1 MARTKTAKSSE
12 SSNVKKIRPAT
23 TPEARENQMISLAV
37 DVAEQQMLKGTASS
51 QVITHFLKL
60 GSRKEQLEREKLE
73 NENELLRTRIK
84 ALESS
89 EKSEEMYAKVL
100 KAIKEYSGREDI
112 DDGDYDY
119 DEYDDYDEY

>member
-1 MARTKTAKSSE
+1 MAKSK
-12 SSNVKKIRPAT
+12 VKSVNT
-23 TPEARENQMISLAV
+23 TNKVKRRAAMSPEARENQLISEAV
-37 DVAEQQMLKGTASS
+37 DLAEEQILNGTASS

-100 KAIKEYSGREDI
+100 RAIKEYSGREDI

-119 DEYDDYDEY
+119 DEYDEYDEY

>member
-1 MARTKTAKSSE
+1 MAKTTNNVRT
-12 SSNVKKIRPAT
+12 T
-23 TPEARENQMISLAV
+23 TKRSAAMSPEARENQMISLAV

-100 KAIKEYSGREDI
+100 RAIKEYSGREDI

>member
-1 MARTKTAKSSE
+1 MAKTTN
-12 SSNVKKIRPAT
+12 NVRAT
-23 TPEARENQMISLAV
+23 TKRRAAMSPEARENQMISLAV

-119 DEYDDYDEY
+119 DEYDDYDE

>member
-1 MARTKTAKSSE
+1 MSKTTNNVRT
-12 SSNVKKIRPAT
+12 T
-23 TPEARENQMISLAV
+23 TKRRAAMSPEARENQMISLAV

-100 KAIKEYSGREDI
+100 RAIKEYSGREDI

>member
-1 MARTKTAKSSE
+1 MAKTTNNVNTTAKRRAAMS
-12 SSNVKKIRPAT
+12 
-23 TPEARENQMISLAV
+23 PEARENQMISLAV
-37 DVAEQQMLKGTASS
+37 DVAERQMLEGTASS

-100 KAIKEYSGREDI
+100 KAIKEYSGREDV

>member
-1 MARTKTAKSSE
+1 MAKSK
-12 SSNVKKIRPAT
+12 VKSVNT
-23 TPEARENQMISLAV
+23 TNKVKRRAAMSPEARENQMISLAV

-100 KAIKEYSGREDI
+100 KAIKEYSGREDV

>member
-1 MARTKTAKSSE
+1 MAKTTNNVRT
-12 SSNVKKIRPAT
+12 T
-23 TPEARENQMISLAV
+23 TKRRAAMSPEARENQMISLAV
-37 DVAEQQMLKGTASS
+37 DVAEKQMLEGTASS

-100 KAIKEYSGREDI
+100 RAIKEYSGREDI

>member
-1 MARTKTAKSSE
+1 MAKTTNNVRT
-12 SSNVKKIRPAT
+12 T
-23 TPEARENQMISLAV
+23 TKRRAAMSPEARENQMISLAV

-73 NENELLRTRIK
+73 NEKQLLRTSIK

-89 EKSEEMYAKVL
+89 EKSEDMYAKVL
-100 KAIKEYSGREDI
+100 RAIKEYSGREDV

-119 DEYDDYDEY
+119 DVYDDYDEY

>member
-1 MARTKTAKSSE
+1 MAKTTNNVRT
-12 SSNVKKIRPAT
+12 T
-23 TPEARENQMISLAV
+23 TKRRAAMSPEARENQMISLAV

-89 EKSEEMYAKVL
+89 EKSEEMYSKVL
-100 KAIKEYSGREDI
+100 RAIKEYSGREDI

>member
-1 MARTKTAKSSE
+1 MAKTTNNVRT
-12 SSNVKKIRPAT
+12 T
-23 TPEARENQMISLAV
+23 TKRRAAMSPEARENQMISLAV

-89 EKSEEMYAKVL
+89 EKSEEMYTKVL
-100 KAIKEYSGREDI
+100 RAIKEYSGREDI

>member
-1 MARTKTAKSSE
+1 MAKTTNNVRT
-12 SSNVKKIRPAT
+12 T
-23 TPEARENQMISLAV
+23 TKRRAAMSPEARENQMISLAV
-37 DVAEQQMLKGTASS
+37 DVAEKQMLEGTASS

-100 KAIKEYSGREDI
+100 RAIKEYSGREDI

-119 DEYDDYDEY
+119 DEYNDYDEY

>member
-1 MARTKTAKSSE
+1 MAKSK
-12 SSNVKKIRPAT
+12 VKSVNT
-23 TPEARENQMISLAV
+23 TNKVKRRAAMSPEARENQLISEAV
-37 DVAEQQMLKGTASS
+37 DLAEEQILNGTASS

-100 KAIKEYSGREDI
+100 KAIKEYSGREDV

-119 DEYDDYDEY
+119 DDYDEYDEY

>member
-1 MARTKTAKSSE
+1 MAKTTNNVRT
-12 SSNVKKIRPAT
+12 T
-23 TPEARENQMISLAV
+23 TKRRAAMSPEARENQMISLAV
-37 DVAEQQMLKGTASS
+37 DVAERQMLKGTASS

-112 DDGDYDY
+112 DNGDYDY

>member
-1 MARTKTAKSSE
+1 MAKVKSTDSSE
-12 SSNVKKIRPAT
+12 RSRKIRPAL